1 MDLEILFDELNKL
14 YGKKKK
20 GEVSYSTSLN
30 DTIRAKKKNIFEMK
44 NAKSKTLLKRT
55 QTPVYSIDFSKC
67 PYLNMIHLENIKK
80 KSIKSKL

>member
-1 MDLEILFDELNKL
+1 MDLEILFAELNKL

-30 DTIRAKKKNIFEMK
+30 DAIREKKKTIFEMK
-44 NAKSKTLLKRT
+44 NTKSKTLLKRT
-55 QTPVYSIDFSKC
+55 QNPIYSIDFSKC